1 MTIEKA
7 IGYLIEM
14 ALRIFGLCIIIAE
27 STVPL
32 KNRNQRRYI
41 KEQRDVMKYIQDDLN
56 LYEMLCE
63 EDEVIGE

>member
-14 ALRIFGLCIIIAE
+14 VLRVFGLCIIIAE

-32 KNRNQRRYI
+32 KNKNQRRYI
-41 KEQRDVMKYIQDDLN
+41 EEQRDIMKYIQDDFN
-56 LYEMLCE
+56 LYEMLYE
-63 EDEVIGE
+63 EDEVVE